1 MSTQETVTP
10 LTWVIG
16 AGGLLGGAL
25 STEIRRR
32 GGSVHRE
39 RIPWGAVD
47 RSVAALSE
55 GLSRVVERSRE
66 TSGTWRVA
74 WCAGAGVT
82 STSGTSLDDE
92 VRVFRRFLELIA
104 GLPDNGPTA
113 VFLASSA
120 GGVYAGSAGPPFT
133 ELHPPEP
140 ISAYGE
146 AKLAM
151 EHAASSFGERTG
163 APVLIGR
170 IANLY
175 GPGQNLGKPQG
186 LISHICRAHLKGQ
199 PISIYVPLD
208 TVRDYLFVDDCAA
221 MIVQAL
227 DGHPGYADAPVVKIF
242 ASQQGATV
250 AALLG
255 ECKRIF
261 KRSPRVVLGR
271 SADAQ
276 FQARDL
282 RLSSVVWPDVD
293 RRTLTPL
300 PVGINSTVG
309 GLLRSV
315 QLAR

>member
-1 MSTQETVTP
+1 MAIP

-16 AGGLLGGAL
+16 AGGLLGGAV
-25 STEIRRR
+25 SSEVGRR
-32 GGSVHRE
+32 GGLVHRE
-39 RIPWGAVD
+39 RIPWGDVD
-47 RSVAALSE
+47 RAVEALSE
-55 GLSRVVERSRE
+55 GLARVVERSRQ
-66 TSGTWRVA
+66 TSGAWRVA

-82 STSGTSLDDE
+82 STAGTSLGDE
-92 VRVFRRFLELIA
+92 VRVFRRVLELIA
-104 GLPDNGPTA
+104 DLADSRPEV

-120 GGVYAGSAGPPFT
+120 GGVYAGSANPPFT
-133 ELHPPEP
+133 ELHPPQP

-151 EHAASSFGERTG
+151 EDAATAFGVRTG
-163 APVLIGR
+163 TPVLIGR

-186 LISHICRAHLKGQ
+186 LISHICRAHLIGQ

-208 TVRDYLFVDDCAA
+208 TVRDYLFVHDCAA
-221 MIVQAL
+221 MIVEAL
-227 DGHPGYADAPVVKIF
+227 DARARYSIHPVVKIF

-255 ECKRIF
+255 ECRRIF
-261 KRSPRVVLGR
+261 KRSPRVVLGQ
-271 SADAQ
+271 SANAQ
-276 FQARDL
+276 LQARDL
-282 RLSSVVWPDVD
+282 RLRSVVWPDVD

-300 PVGINSTVG
+300 PVGIKSTVG